1 MPNKVKWLVIAM
13 VIFLMGL
20 SFLWPLNSIYLHN
33 ELGKSM
39 YVTGIVLVFFN
50 LTNLIGNF
58 VGGWM
63 FDKFGSK
70 KAISIGVTIST
81 IGLISML
88 IDKGWPNFAVNIA
101 VISLGTGLVFPAMY
115 ALAAVIWPEGG
126 RKTFNYMYVAANLGV
141 AAGSSVA
148 GIIADISFS
157 YAYAANLALFLLFY
171 LIMITKVNMSS
182 EYKKENK
189 NIDKGF
195 AERPAT
201 NLLISFT
208 LLNFGYLLCWF
219 AYVQWQTP
227 IATEVIK
234 NGVSLSEYSLF
245 WTMNGIVIVVG
256 QPILN
261 KVIEKWLHSNKSQI
275 YAGYV
280 VFILSVLYLFTASSF
295 KDFMFAMF
303 LMTVAEMLIWPAI
316 PAIADKLA
324 PAGQTGK
331 YQGIVGGMSSAGR
344 MFGPVVGGVIYDS
357 KGIDAVYTFLVGL
370 LIFGFLSV
378 ILSFKLSERH
388 IKQVQ
393 IAETTTA

>member
-1 MPNKVKWLVIAM
+1 
-13 VIFLMGL
+13 
-20 SFLWPLNSIYLHN
+20 
-33 ELGKSM
+33 M

-148 GIIADISFS
+148 GIIADISFT

-171 LIMITKVNMSS
+171 VIMITKVNMSS
-182 EYKKENK
+182 EHKKENK
-189 NIDKGF
+189 QSVKGF

-201 NLLISFT
+201 NLLVSFT

-256 QPILN
+256 QPVLN

-324 PAGQTGK
+324 PVGQTGK
-331 YQGIVGGMSSAGR
+331 YQGIVGAMSSAGR